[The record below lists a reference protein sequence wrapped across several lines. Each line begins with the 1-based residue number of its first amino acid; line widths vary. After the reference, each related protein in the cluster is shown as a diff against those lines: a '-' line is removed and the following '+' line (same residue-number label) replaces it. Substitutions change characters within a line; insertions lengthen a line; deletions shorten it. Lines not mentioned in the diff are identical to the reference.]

1 MSTGGLILAGDC
13 RLGFY
18 NDSGA
23 FLGYMKDPINVT
35 ELTPVPGEGEEIV
48 RESRMR
54 ETYGQALDAI
64 TAPAP
69 YTLTFTTDTISREI
83 LRALFLGLD
92 TDITV
97 ASGSITA
104 EPIVARVGKWVPTS
118 QVMLASS
125 GLVVTD
131 NATPTPNELTKDEDY
146 LVDLRNG
153 AILALPGG
161 AIDDGD
167 TILVSASYGGREG
180 FKISAGRREAIT
192 AAFLLDGRSLRPEDA
207 GKVIRWK
214 ADRINF
220 RPAGGNDLMSQEW
233 LSAQFSG
240 TILIPQGASE
250 PFTYEEYSAVE

>member
-1 MSTGGLILAGDC
+1 MSTGGLILAGDV

-18 NDSGA
+18 DNSGA
-23 FLGYMKDPINVT
+23 FLGYMQDPINVT

-54 ETYGQALDAI
+54 DTYGQALDAL

-69 YTLTFTTDTISREI
+69 YTVTFTTDTISREI

-97 ASGSITA
+97 ASGSITE
-104 EPIVARVGKWVPTS
+104 EPIIARVGKWVPTS
-118 QVMLASS
+118 QVMLAES
-125 GLVVTD
+125 GLTVTT
-131 NATPTPNELTKDEDY
+131 NGGSPTTLTKDTDY

-161 AIDDGD
+161 AISEGD

-192 AAFLLDGRSLRPEDA
+192 AAFLLDGRSLRPEDS

>member
-1 MSTGGLILAGDC
+1 MSTGGLILAGDV

-18 NDSGA
+18 NDAGA
-23 FLGYMKDPINVT
+23 FLGYMDEPINVT
-35 ELTPVPGEGEEIV
+35 ELTPVPGEGDEIV

-54 ETYGQALDAI
+54 DTYGQALDAI

-69 YTLTFTTDTISREI
+69 YTVTFTTDTISREI
-83 LRALFLGLD
+83 LRSLFLGLD
-92 TDITV
+92 TDIDV
-97 ASGSITA
+97 ASGSITS
-104 EPIVARVGKWVPTS
+104 EEVTARIGKWVPTS
-118 QVMLASS
+118 QVMLESS
-125 GLVVTD
+125 GLTVTGPSG
-131 NATPTPNELTKDEDY
+131 TPSYTDGTDF

-153 AILALPGG
+153 AIKALEGG
-161 AIDDGD
+161 GITDGA
-167 TILVSASYGGREG
+167 TIEVSASYGGREG

-192 AAFLLDGRSLRPEDA
+192 AAFLLDGRSLRPEDS

-240 TILIPQGASE
+240 TILIPQGADE
-250 PFTYEEYSAVE
+250 PFTYEEYSAVA

>member
-18 NDSGA
+18 NDAGA

-54 ETYGQALDAI
+54 ETYGQALDAL

-69 YTLTFTTDTISREI
+69 YTVTFTTDTISREI

-92 TDITV
+92 TDINV
-97 ASGSITA
+97 ASGTITNEVITA
-104 EPIVARVGKWVPTS
+104 RLGKWVPTS
-118 QVMLASS
+118 QVMLVSS
-125 GLVVTD
+125 GITVTD
-131 NATPTPNELTKDEDY
+131 GGTTPVPYVRDTDY

-161 AIDDGD
+161 DITEGQQ
-167 TILVSASYGGREG
+167 ISVSASYGGRSG

-192 AAFLLDGRSLRPEDA
+192 AAFLLDGRSLRPEDS

-220 RPAGGNDLMSQEW
+220 RPAGGNDLMGQEW
-233 LSAQFSG
+233 LAAQFSG
-240 TILIPQGASE
+240 TILIPQGADE
-250 PFTYEEYSAVE
+250 PFTYEEYSAAS

>member
-54 ETYGQALDAI
+54 NTYGQALDAL

-69 YTLTFTTDTISREI
+69 YTVTFTTDTISREV

-92 TDITV
+92 TDINV
-97 ASGSITA
+97 ASGSFTGTEIT
-104 EPIVARVGKWVPTS
+104 ARVGKWVPVGE
-118 QVMLASS
+118 VMLASA
-125 GLVVTD
+125 GLTVTD
-131 NATPTPNELTKDEDY
+131 GASTTYAEGTDY

-153 AILALPGG
+153 AILALEGG
-161 AIDDGD
+161 GIDDGD
-167 TILVSASYGGREG
+167 TISVSGSYGGRSG

-192 AAFLLDGRSLRPEDA
+192 AAFLLDGRSLRPEDS

-240 TILIPQGASE
+240 TILIPQGADE
-250 PFTYEEYSAVE
+250 PFTYEEYEAVE

>member
-18 NDSGA
+18 NDAGA
-23 FLGYMKDPINVT
+23 FLGYMDEPINVT
-35 ELTPVPGEGEEIV
+35 ELTPVPGEGEEVV

-54 ETYGQALDAI
+54 DTYGQALDAI
-64 TAPAP
+64 TTPQP
-69 YTLTFTTDTISREI
+69 YTVTFTTDTISREI

-92 TDITV
+92 TDINV
-97 ASGSITA
+97 SSGSISDEA
-104 EPIVARVGKWVPTS
+104 VVARIGKWVPTS
-118 QVMLASS
+118 QVMLLAD
-125 GLVVTD
+125 GLTVTD
-131 NATPTPNELTKDEDY
+131 NADPTPATLTEGTDY
-146 LVDLRNG
+146 VVDLRNR
-153 AILALPGG
+153 AIKALEGG
-161 AIDDGD
+161 AITDGD
-167 TILVSASYGGREG
+167 TILVSGSYGGRTG

-240 TILIPQGASE
+240 TILIPQGADE
-250 PFTYEEYSAVE
+250 PFTYEEYSAVA